1 PAEFKPSSR
10 FRIKEDIPVAK
21 KFSKQLPILQNYL
34 EYLESFDSEIDLLV
48 DTTKE
53 YRMIIICNSPKT
65 KIDVASA
72 NIIRQQIELS
82 FGVKEKINPLLTYSK
97 IKGKWKENTTH
108 KLAEYST
115 EILDLS
121 INSKLYNSIYLLS
134 GPSFTLQIYEVSND
148 PETIEKYL
156 WTSKVL

>member
-1 PAEFKPSSR
+1 MW
-10 FRIKEDIPVAK
+10 
-21 KFSKQLPILQNYL
+21 
-34 EYLESFDSEIDLLV
+34 LL
-48 DTTKE
+48 
-53 YRMIIICNSPKT
+53 
-65 KIDVASA
+65 A

-97 IKGKWKENTTH
+97 TKGGGKKRHN

-121 INSKLYNSIYLLS
+121 IKVNSIILFIFYLALVS
-134 GPSFTLQIYEVSND
+134 LLQIYEVSND

>member
-1 PAEFKPSSR
+1 
-10 FRIKEDIPVAK
+10 
-21 KFSKQLPILQNYL
+21 
-34 EYLESFDSEIDLLV
+34 
-48 DTTKE
+48 
-53 YRMIIICNSPKT
+53 M
-65 KIDVASA
+65 ASA